1 VSELF
6 DVLFGAMGLRASLFQ
21 RLADDPAALLWPAVG
36 VALLAAASTML
47 GHIAILLLNHIR
59 GWRLL
64 TSLALSALAL
74 ALLNVVQAAITW
86 AMAWL
91 ILGRFPLLSLL
102 VVGLISTAPLVL
114 NVTTA
119 LPHLGLP
126 LGRIWEG
133 WSFMVLI
140 VGASWAFSVPIA
152 WALGFTIAG
161 WLVMQ
166 LLSRLLQKPLNWAA
180 SRFWTLATGRPTMI
194 RGRDILAGTPIIPV
208 SQPAAEVS
216 R

>member
-1 VSELF
+1 MSELL
-6 DVLFGAMGLRASLFQ
+6 DVLLGAMGLRASLFL
-21 RLADDPAALLWPAVG
+21 RVADQPAGLLWPAVG
-36 VALLAAASTML
+36 VALMAAASTML
-47 GHIAILLLNHIR
+47 GHMAILLLNRIR

-64 TSLALSALAL
+64 TSLLLSALML
-74 ALLNVVQAAITW
+74 ALLGVVHAAITW
-86 AMAWL
+86 ATAWL
-91 ILGRFPLLSLL
+91 ILGRFPVTALL
-102 VVGLISTAPLVL
+102 VVGLLSTAPLVL

-126 LGRIWEG
+126 LGRLWEG
-133 WSFMVLI
+133 WSFVVLV
-140 VGASWAFSVPIA
+140 VGASWAFAVPVT
-152 WALGFTIAG
+152 WALGFTLTG

-166 LLSRLLQKPLNWAA
+166 LLSRILQRPLNWAA
-180 SRFWTLATGRPTMI
+180 SRLWTLATGRPTMI